1 MTLMM
6 GFFFSPEVKITVKMV
21 VRYTLFLHVFRY
33 LNNYIVMAK
42 SWRADILS
50 DVPQVHSF

>member
-1 MTLMM
+1 
-6 GFFFSPEVKITVKMV
+6 MV